1 MRGLMQIV
9 YDNYPP
15 ALKLFK
21 SSYESSWQ
29 PTVWYK
35 LRRSG
40 SSSQWLY
47 RRSNG
52 SVAYGKE
59 EGRTAEW
66 RFDPSVEK
74 GLVGLLGRD
83 MNRLKIETYY
93 AANMKGHLEE
103 MTRGDPVVYKLI
115 PLINTSDPVIQLA
128 GPFRESDRYKFD
140 CRANK
145 NAGVVVPFSN
155 WVLSAN
161 PFWP

>member
-1 MRGLMQIV
+1 MQIV

-15 ALKLFK
+15 AVKLFK
-21 SSYESSWQ
+21 PSYESSWQ
-29 PTVWYK
+29 PAVWYK
-35 LRRSG
+35 LRRDG
-40 SSSQWLY
+40 YSSKWLY

-52 SVAYGKE
+52 SVDFGNV

-83 MNRLKIETYY
+83 GNRLKIETYF
-93 AANMKGHLEE
+93 AANMVGHREE

-115 PLINTSDPVIQLA
+115 PLLNAGEPIIKLV

-145 NAGVVVPFSN
+145 NMGVVVPFSE
-155 WVLSAN
+155 WVLSTS
-161 PFWP
+161 PFGE